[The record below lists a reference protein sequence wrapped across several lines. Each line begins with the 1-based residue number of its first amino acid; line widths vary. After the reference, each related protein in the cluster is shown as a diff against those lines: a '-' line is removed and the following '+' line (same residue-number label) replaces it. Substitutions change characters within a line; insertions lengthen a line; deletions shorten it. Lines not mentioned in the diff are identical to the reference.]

1 MNLYE
6 GMFLLD
12 NQVVRTDWRNAKS
25 LVTDLL
31 AKHGG
36 EVTTAR
42 RWDERKLAYPI
53 EGRQRGTYLLT
64 YYKLSGDGIIGLRR
78 DLELSETVLRYMLTR
93 VDAVPETEQAL
104 HDAEL
109 DSSFEIPAPPEDDER
124 ARPPLEHEPEE
135 EAKPEEAKA
144 DEADANA
151 GSAAANAEAAPE
163 KAAGEAKTEEPAAP
177 EAVPAA
183 AEAAAEIKAAEIKE
197 GN

>member
-109 DSSFEIPAPPEDDER
+109 DSSFEIPAPPEDDE
-124 ARPPLEHEPEE
+124 PDEVDEPEE

-144 DEADANA
+144 DEADADE
-151 GSAAANAEAAPE
+151 GSAAADAEAAPE

>member
-1 MNLYE
+1 
-6 GMFLLD
+6 MFLLD

-109 DSSFEIPAPPEDDER
+109 DSSFEIPAPPEDDE
-124 ARPPLEHEPEE
+124 PDEVDEPEEEAKPE

-144 DEADANA
+144 DEADADE
-151 GSAAANAEAAPE
+151 GSAAADAEAAPE